1 MCQASLSVVCLVL
14 QNEYGEI
21 LATRR
26 PVNKSQGGLWEFPG
40 GKMEAGESPEQA
52 LRREIMEELHFEVG
66 ALLPLE
72 PSCHQYDFGQV
83 RLLPFFHSTK
93 TPTITLSEHL
103 EARWL
108 RAEAL
113 GSLSWAPADWPI
125 VDQIQARLS

>member
-66 ALLPLE
+66 ALLPLV
-72 PSCHQYDFGQV
+72 S
-83 RLLPFFHSTK
+83 
-93 TPTITLSEHL
+93 
-103 EARWL
+103 
-108 RAEAL
+108 
-113 GSLSWAPADWPI
+113 
-125 VDQIQARLS
+125 

>member
-14 QNEYGEI
+14 QNEHGEI

-26 PVNKSQGGLWEFPG
+26 PANKPQGGLWEFPG